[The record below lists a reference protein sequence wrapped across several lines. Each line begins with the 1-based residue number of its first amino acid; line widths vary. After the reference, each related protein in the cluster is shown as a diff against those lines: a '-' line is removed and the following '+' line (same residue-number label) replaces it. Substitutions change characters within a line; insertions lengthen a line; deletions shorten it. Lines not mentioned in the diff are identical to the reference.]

1 MAGDTIDE
9 AVSIKAVSL
18 KTAGIKA
25 AFIIDPG
32 AKSHVWRG
40 ENIRC
45 K

>member
-1 MAGDTIDE
+1 MAGDAMDE

-18 KTAGIKA
+18 KTACIK
-25 AFIIDPG
+25 AFIIDPD